1 MLQAALSDF
10 NAFIAE
16 ALPEPGLLPGLPRT
30 TVVRVLLKV
39 PEAFRCLLED
49 APLPL
54 LQGGDER
61 GCGRGFMAGRLVEDG
76 WSAGDA
82 NVANVPLGG
91 ISTQI

>member
-39 PEAFRCLLED
+39 PEAFRCLLES
-49 APLPL
+49 
-54 LQGGDER
+54 LQ
-61 GCGRGFMAGRLVEDG
+61 AGRTLLCPSSRTEMSAVVGVASWLVC
-76 WSAGDA
+76 W
-82 NVANVPLGG
+82 
-91 ISTQI
+91 

>member
-30 TVVRVLLKV
+30 SVVRVLLKV
-39 PEAFRCLLED
+39 PEAFRCLLESLQ
-49 APLPL
+49 AGRRL
-54 LQGGDER
+54 LCR
-61 GCGRGFMAGRLVEDG
+61 SSGCGRGFMAGLLVKDG

-82 NVANVPLGG
+82 NVANVPLGR